1 MTTKIDITGI
11 IGIDTTYESIIQ
23 KLDKVKGDI
32 EIVINSPGGFVYEG
46 IAIHNAIKRYDR
58 GKKTIIVSGLSASI
72 TSYIMLAGDKLMI
85 EDNSVIMIHNPNIL
99 VIGDY
104 RKLKTTYQH
113 IEKLRNL
120 MSSAYAKY
128 TNLDRKEIETMMD
141 NETYFVGKEEL
152 KTWGIVLEDKNT
164 DSSKEPL
171 SKEYAETQI
180 KAMTSILEKN
190 SLTRKQEI
198 EQLVAILEGFDENN
212 TNFTNFINN
221 HKYKTMEKE
230 KIETIQDFKSLYP
243 KLYNDAINIGIQEE
257 RSRVKAHLEFIDVA
271 KDTVINSIR
280 EDIPFLNNSEIQAKY
295 LRARINKSEILAME
309 KENNEEFIPKKIN
322 ENEELKKEKEAE
334 TEKTNKEAEEKIK
347 SFMPHLNSSTNNNIN
362 NPKE

>member
-1 MTTKIDITGI
+1 
-11 IGIDTTYESIIQ
+11 
-23 KLDKVKGDI
+23 
-32 EIVINSPGGFVYEG
+32 
-46 IAIHNAIKRYDR
+46 
-58 GKKTIIVSGLSASI
+58 
-72 TSYIMLAGDKLMI
+72 MLAGDNIAI

-120 MSSAYAKY
+120 MSSAYAKH
-128 TNLDRKEIETMMD
+128 TNIDRKEIETMMD

-152 KTWGIVLEDKNT
+152 KTWGTVIEDNNYNNSDDNNNNDNSDNNSNNNSKNN
-164 DSSKEPL
+164 KEPL
-171 SKEYAETQI
+171 TKEYAETQVR
-180 KAMTSILEKN
+180 AMTSILEKN
-190 SLTRKQEI
+190 SLTRKQET

-212 TNFTNFINN
+212 TNFTNFTNN

-230 KIETIQDFKSLYP
+230 KIETIYDLKALYP
-243 KLYNDAINIGIQEE
+243 KLYNDVVNIGIQEE

-309 KENNEEFIPKKIN
+309 KENNEEFIPKRIN
-322 ENEELKKEKEAE
+322 ENEELKKEKEGE

-347 SFMPHLNSSTNNNIN
+347 SFMPHLSNNL
-362 NPKE
+362 KE